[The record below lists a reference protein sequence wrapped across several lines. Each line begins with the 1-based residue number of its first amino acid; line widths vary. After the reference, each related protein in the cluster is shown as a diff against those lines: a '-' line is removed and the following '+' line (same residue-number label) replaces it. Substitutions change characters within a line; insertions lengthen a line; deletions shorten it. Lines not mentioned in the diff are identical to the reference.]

1 MATSPLWLTK
11 GMFTDHA
18 VGLDLDY
25 PVARARFLRLASG
38 DWLDH
43 LSQDA
48 YAEGL
53 VGEVRVG
60 PFGSLPGM
68 SKLVRVSLLDPVPR
82 DDMVLVPI
90 RWEATGRMGRLF
102 PVLDANLILGTN
114 DTGRAVLRI
123 TGSYRPP
130 LDGLGEGLDQAVLHR
145 VAGATLKSLL
155 RRIAA
160 ALAHPAAG
168 AAGPEMP
175 GRGKAAPD
183 LPPEMP

>member
-1 MATSPLWLTK
+1 
-11 GMFTDHA
+11 MFTDH
-18 VGLDLDY
+18 VIGLDLDY
-25 PVARARFLRLASG
+25 LVARARFLRLARG

-48 YAEGL
+48 YTDGL

-60 PFGSLPGM
+60 PFGSVPGM
-68 SKLVRVSLLDPVPR
+68 SKLVRVSLLEPVPR

-102 PVLDANLILGTN
+102 PVLDANLIVGTD
-114 DTGRAVLRI
+114 DTGQTVLRI

-160 ALAHPAAG
+160 VLAYPAAG
-168 AAGPEMP
+168 AAGPDE
-175 GRGKAAPD
+175 
-183 LPPEMP
+183 PPEMP

>member
-1 MATSPLWLTK
+1 
-11 GMFTDHA
+11 MFTDH
-18 VGLDLDY
+18 VIGLDLDY
-25 PVARARFLRLASG
+25 LVARDRFLRLARG

-48 YAEGL
+48 YTDGL

-60 PFGSLPGM
+60 PFGSVPGM
-68 SKLVRVSLLDPVPR
+68 SKLVRVSLLEPVPR

-102 PVLDANLILGTN
+102 PVLDANLIVGTD
-114 DTGRAVLRI
+114 DTGQTVLRI

-160 ALAHPAAG
+160 TM
-168 AAGPEMP
+168 AGPLADTAGPYVP
-175 GRGKAAPD
+175 GPGPVPGDAPPG
-183 LPPEMP
+183 PP

>member
-1 MATSPLWLTK
+1 
-11 GMFTDHA
+11 MFTDHA
-18 VGLDLDY
+18 IGLDLDY
-25 PVARARFLRLASG
+25 PVARARFLRLTRG

-48 YAEGL
+48 YTDGL

-60 PFGSLPGM
+60 PFGSVPGM

-102 PVLDANLILGTN
+102 PVLDANLIVCTG
-114 DTGRAVLRI
+114 DQGRAVLRI

-130 LDGLGEGLDQAVLHR
+130 LNGLGEGLDHAVLHR

-160 ALAHPAAG
+160 VLAHPAVG
-168 AAGPEMP
+168 AAGPDMSD
-175 GRGKAAPD
+175 RGAAAPD
-183 LPPEMP
+183 APPEKP

>member
-1 MATSPLWLTK
+1 VATGPLWLTM

-18 VGLDLDY
+18 IGLDLDY
-25 PVARARFLRLASG
+25 PVARDRFLRLTCG

-43 LSQDA
+43 LSRDA
-48 YAEGL
+48 YTDGL

-60 PFGSLPGM
+60 PFGSVPGM

-90 RWEATGRMGRLF
+90 RWEATGRMGGLF
-102 PVLDANLILGTN
+102 PLLDANLIVGT
-114 DTGRAVLRI
+114 DDMGRTVLRI

-130 LDGLGEGLDQAVLHR
+130 L
-145 VAGATLKSLL
+145 

-160 ALAHPAAG
+160 LLADPAAG
-168 AAGPEMP
+168 AAGADVP
-175 GRGKAAPD
+175 GRHPEAAD
-183 LPPEMP
+183 VPPEMP